1 VSATRKSVPAIYKC
15 YHKQTKQS
23 KYEVIEV
30 TAKFS
35 TVGELVLSSSGKT
48 VKIYH
53 FQAGKRVLIGQT
65 NRQTLHELTE
75 KRCLTAHISKYE
87 NVSSGETP

>member
-1 VSATRKSVPAIYKC
+1 M
-15 YHKQTKQS
+15 
-23 KYEVIEV
+23 

-48 VKIYH
+48 IKIYY
-53 FQAGKRVLIGQT
+53 FQMGKRVLIGQV
-65 NRQTLHELTE
+65 NRQILHDLTE

-87 NVSSGETP
+87 NVSSGDIDDNGQQ